1 MARSNRNIILL
12 LLAVFLI
19 TWSVLLNLIPVIGG
33 LWVMLAFLAITG
45 GGIHRFN
52 KTVRSIALGLKNRRH
67 QTDQELIIQKEKYH
81 VVDNRCNSS
90 NPVGARCFRP
100 EYQSKLPENR

>member
-19 TWSVLLNLIPVIGG
+19 TWSVLLNLVPVIGG

-45 GGIHRFN
+45 GVFIVLI
-52 KTVRSIALGLKNRRH
+52 KPLG
-67 QTDQELIIQKEKYH
+67 Q
-81 VVDNRCNSS
+81 
-90 NPVGARCFRP
+90 
-100 EYQSKLPENR
+100 